1 MQMERCACVRMPG
14 ERKDPEPR
22 EGGRL
27 GSSLRNHWGGCSL
40 NPYLAETLPG
50 WKANSRGRGA
60 GLRGESHC
68 TCL

>member
-1 MQMERCACVRMPG
+1 MQMERCACVRKPG

-27 GSSLRNHWGGCSL
+27 GSGLRNHSGGRPR
-40 NPYLAETLPG
+40 NPCPTETPPD
-50 WKANSRGRGA
+50 WKVNSRARDA
-60 GLRGESHC
+60 GLGGESRD

>member
-22 EGGRL
+22 EGGSL
-27 GSSLRNHWGGCSL
+27 GSGLRNHWGGCSL
-40 NPYLAETLPG
+40 NPYPAGTPPG
-50 WKANSRGRGA
+50 RKANSRARDA
-60 GLRGESHC
+60 GLREESHY